1 MTTTQEKLDAL
12 RNKWKGRVPKSNL
25 DKNWWRFMTDK
36 CLAVRYINE
45 LKNGINKGEEVKIT
59 EPEFKEVTYEQA
71 KAIFN
76 S

>member
-45 LKNGINKGEEVKIT
+45 LKNGINKGEEISLEIKT
-59 EPEFKEVTYEQA
+59 EEVTYEQA

>member
-1 MTTTQEKLDAL
+1 MDTQKKLDAL
-12 RNKWKGRVPKSNL
+12 RNKWKGRVPNKF
-25 DKNWWRFMTDK
+25 DKLWWEFLCDK
-36 CLAVRYINE
+36 TLAVRYINE